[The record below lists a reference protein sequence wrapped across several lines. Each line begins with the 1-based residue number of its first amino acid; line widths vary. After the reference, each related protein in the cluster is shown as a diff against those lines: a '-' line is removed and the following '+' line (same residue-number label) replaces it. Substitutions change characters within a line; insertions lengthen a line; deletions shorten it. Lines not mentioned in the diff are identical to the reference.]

1 MFLARNG
8 RGLRP
13 RPGASRLVAKRQK
26 RRSVAELEGKIPSRS
41 LVRKATKTTQRC
53 RARSQIC
60 SSVFERSQE
69 KRRSVVEQSH

>member
-41 LVRKATKTTQRC
+41 LVAKRQ
-53 RARSQIC
+53 
-60 SSVFERSQE
+60 
-69 KRRSVVEQSH
+69 KRRSVAELGAKFVPASSSEAKKSEEAL

>member
-26 RRSVAELEGKIPSRS
+26 RRSVAELGAKFVP
-41 LVRKATKTTQRC
+41 A
-53 RARSQIC
+53 
-60 SSVFERSQE
+60 SSSEAKKSE
-69 KRRSVVEQSH
+69 EAL